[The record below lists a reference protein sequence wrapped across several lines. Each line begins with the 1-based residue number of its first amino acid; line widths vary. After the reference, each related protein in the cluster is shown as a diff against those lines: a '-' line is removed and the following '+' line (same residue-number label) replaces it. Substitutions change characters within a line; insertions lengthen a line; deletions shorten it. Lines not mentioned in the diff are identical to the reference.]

1 MSICLDD
8 VAYWVGEWEATGD
21 IISEPLARKIAEYW
35 QSNSDDGV
43 LAAFARG
50 ETVDGDS
57 FRDEIAATICYA
69 KTAGFETIRELYALK
84 DWAMC
89 RG

>member
-8 VAYWVGEWEATGD
+8 VAFWVAEWEVTGD
-21 IISEPLARKIAEYW
+21 IISEALARKIAEYW
-35 QSNSDDGV
+35 HGEDGV

-50 ETVDGDS
+50 ETVDGES
-57 FRDEIAATICYA
+57 FRDDIAATICYA